1 VESKIRILIGHLE
14 NNGGIEL
21 AHIYPTSYGPSS
33 SDGQQHMSMWFIGL
47 EFKKMPGGV
56 NIEITFEIQAFIN
69 AVLTSSSKNLELQEG
84 THLEV
89 KHVRKKQLAEYLPA
103 NALPPPTKKKRSLIP
118 VRHLWCTTK

>member
-69 AVLTSSSKNLELQEG
+69 AGQ
-84 THLEV
+84 
-89 KHVRKKQLAEYLPA
+89 
-103 NALPPPTKKKRSLIP
+103 
-118 VRHLWCTTK
+118 